1 MKEPGQIKSASLKSL
16 PSLSSLLSLLSFGS
30 LLSLAFLLSLVSF
43 LSLSSLPSFAE
54 PKCEL
59 IFSQDFESTPC
70 GRLPKGLNDNWRNR
84 HPTNEMCRYVTNV
97 DAATGERSLM
107 CDFSQLKAGSR
118 VQRAEEHQWLA
129 WRGDDRITN
138 GWIRWSMS
146 VKRLSGE
153 MSGEIRTDIGSRADP
168 KRRRNFWIAYWLR
181 FGEAFTVRNEAQD
194 TQTVSVG
201 ALPRGRWCKVDLV
214 LPLPANPSTN
224 AYGRVS
230 VKGPDGTFRP
240 GPRVAIPLGD
250 MSILRG
256 YNLMQIGGGG
266 TAKWLVDDISVTHLE
281 K

>member
-1 MKEPGQIKSASLKSL
+1 MKSQLHTSLVSL
-16 PSLSSLLSLLSFGS
+16 VS
-30 LLSLAFLLSLVSF
+30 LLSLVS
-43 LSLSSLPSFAE
+43 LSSLSAVAE
-54 PKCEL
+54 AKREV
-59 IFSQDFESTPC
+59 IFSQDFESSLC
-70 GRLPKGLNDNWRNR
+70 GTVPKGLSDNWRHQN
-84 HPTNEMCRYVTNV
+84 PTNEMCRYVTNV

-168 KRRRNFWIAYWLR
+168 KHRRNFWIAYWLR
-181 FGEAFTVRNEAQD
+181 FGDEFTVRNEARD
-194 TQTVSVG
+194 AQTTSIG
-201 ALPRGRWCKVDLV
+201 ALPRGRWCKVDLM
-214 LPLPANPSTN
+214 LPLPANRSTN
-224 AYGRVS
+224 AWGCVS
-230 VKGPDGTFRP
+230 VKGSNGKYKK

-250 MSILRG
+250 MSILKG

-266 TAKWLVDDISVTHLE
+266 TAKWLVDDISVSHTE